1 MECPSLNLY
10 STQVVIPIS
19 GDDVSKLLVFLL
31 VGVGLLGLGRW
42 SSRLGVYPSGD
53 SPADSPAPEV
63 PTLDTKELVP
73 EAESVPRVWPPS
85 AEEVAASFPFD
96 PSLGKIR
103 IIKFFFEK
111 ADVVPGPSDPSFF
124 ADELHVQLY
133 DPDSGHYWWQS
144 YFVATPQGLAE
155 ILREKSW
162 KYVYAP
168 EILVLP
174 RYDLEEIRRAV
185 VSRMMADHEYFK
197 DKPQPE
203 EEPL

>member
-19 GDDVSKLLVFLL
+19 GDDVAKLLVFLL
-31 VGVGLLGLGRW
+31 AGVGLLGLGRW
-42 SSRLGVYPSGD
+42 SSRLGVYPSGA
-53 SPADSPAPEV
+53 SPADAPAPDA
-63 PTLDTKELVP
+63 PTPDVKELLPDDEVGP
-73 EAESVPRVWPPS
+73 QVWPPS
-85 AEEVAASFPFD
+85 AEEIAASFPFD

-111 ADVVPGPSDPSFF
+111 ADAVPGPSDPSIF
-124 ADELHVQLY
+124 ANELHVQLY

-144 YFVATPQGLAE
+144 YFVATPQGLAQ

-185 VSRMMADHEYFK
+185 VSRIMVDHEYFK